1 MAMSGRYGAIRRAT
15 ERLCEPLQTED
26 FVVQSMAEASPV
38 RWHLA
43 HTTWFFETFVLARAV
58 PGFRSFDPEFG
69 RLFNS
74 YYQSVGEPL
83 PKETR
88 GLLTRP
94 TVREVLDYRGA
105 VDERMVGLLE
115 SRGGFAEPEVMEAL
129 ETGLQHEQ
137 QHQELI
143 LTDLKHLFSCS
154 PLRPV
159 YCARAVEPAGAVHA

>member
-88 GLLTRP
+88 GLLDRKSTR
-94 TVREVLDYRGA
+94 LNSSHSQISYA
-105 VDERMVGLLE
+105 VFCLKKKKQVIRDAAVQQVGV
-115 SRGGFAEPEVMEAL
+115 GVA
-129 ETGLQHEQ
+129 
-137 QHQELI
+137 
-143 LTDLKHLFSCS
+143 
-154 PLRPV
+154 
-159 YCARAVEPAGAVHA
+159 